1 MKECILIGFEKMMQ
15 LEGNVVENK
24 ESQILKMDKTY
35 CSVNLNGLNL
45 KVLIY
50 KVGLRRFTL
59 GV

>member
-1 MKECILIGFEKMMQ
+1 MMQ

-35 CSVNLNGLNL
+35 CSVNLNDLNL
-45 KVLIY
+45 QVITC
-50 KVGLRRFTL
+50 KVGLRKFTL